1 MLGIHRKTHSHK
13 DVHMKGISM
22 TATNDPSYI
31 NTLAALAIAPSGVG
45 DELSDY
51 VADVIKVIRDS
62 GLHNETHSMFTEIE
76 GNYDDVMAVVR
87 KATMVLAEK
96 GYRTGVSL
104 KLDIRPGFNDQMS
117 RKPALVDEILAKKS
131 QE

>member
-1 MLGIHRKTHSHK
+1 
-13 DVHMKGISM
+13 M
-22 TATNDPSYI
+22 TESNDPNYI

-117 RKPALVDEILAKKS
+117 RKPALVDEILAQKAKS
-131 QE
+131 VSEN

>member
-1 MLGIHRKTHSHK
+1 
-13 DVHMKGISM
+13 M

>member
-1 MLGIHRKTHSHK
+1 MDNHDTDNENNHDTSDHK
-13 DVHMKGISM
+13 YV
-22 TATNDPSYI
+22 

-45 DELSDY
+45 EELSEY
-51 VADVIKVIRDS
+51 VADVVRVIRES

-76 GNYDDVMAVVR
+76 GDYDEVMAVVR

-104 KLDIRPGFNDQMS
+104 KLDIRPGFTEQMD
-117 RKPALVDEILAKKS
+117 RKPALVDELLAKS
-131 QE
+131 TQQ